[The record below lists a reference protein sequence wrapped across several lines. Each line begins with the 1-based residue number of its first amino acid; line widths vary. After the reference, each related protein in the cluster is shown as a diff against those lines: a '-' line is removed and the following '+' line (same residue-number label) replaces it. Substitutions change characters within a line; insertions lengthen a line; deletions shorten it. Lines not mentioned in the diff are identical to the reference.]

1 MDNGHLVA
9 WNTKYV
15 MERVASGGIIS
26 GLAAGEGLVCKFTG
40 PGTVFIQTRNAVG
53 FPFQPIQTTIHPLAV
68 TDKFFA
74 CRKPFPGSCLATQ
87 SRPRCRLSKAIVSWL
102 FLMHVV
108 GIILYIFFLAAAA
121 VAIPRSP
128 LPFVAP
134 PCLPFLISPLLVRKV
149 RREGR

>member
-87 SRPRCRLSKAIVSWL
+87 SRPRCRGCELALSYARSWYNTIYFL
-102 FLMHVV
+102 FGGGGGCHTEECSTFC
-108 GIILYIFFLAAAA
+108 GT
-121 VAIPRSP
+121 P
-128 LPFVAP
+128 LPSFSYIA
-134 PCLPFLISPLLVRKV
+134 SAGT
-149 RREGR
+149 ESA